1 MLKKIAVLFFAA
13 LISYCI
19 YYDLHAGTIPTNA
32 KETAGKT
39 VAVQPQT
46 THRQYVTQYVTAK
59 VHSGDTV
66 LTIVKQIS
74 GGPAPSI
81 EKAIRDFSKLN
92 DGIAPEDIQIGQT
105 YRFPIYGESR

>member
-46 THRQYVTQYVTAK
+46 THRPYVTAK

-92 DGIAPEDIQIGQT
+92 GGIAPEDIQTGQT

>member
-46 THRQYVTQYVTAK
+46 THRPYVTAK

-66 LTIVKQIS
+66 LTIIKQIS
-74 GGPAPSI
+74 A
-81 EKAIRDFSKLN
+81 
-92 DGIAPEDIQIGQT
+92 
-105 YRFPIYGESR
+105 SRRLRLKKRSVISAN